1 MPLILKSKIN
11 ENLSAGHLGLWR
23 IEESEA
29 ELTEN
34 LELAVAE
41 QTQLSSIMGEGR
53 RKEFLAARHLLHQ
66 MSGRELR
73 GALVKD
79 EYGKP
84 HLDGSDHHIS
94 ISHTDR
100 LSAAVA
106 HPSACGIDVQVF
118 VSKIR
123 RLAHRFT
130 GAEEEKQL
138 TDANRLIFQHLIWS
152 AKEAMYKAYGRR
164 EVDFRE
170 NLFVDL
176 SDIPLEQGV
185 TRGKLYRESLEID
198 YRIDYQIFERNYML
212 VTAVQEG

>member
-1 MPLILKSKIN
+1 MPLILKGNIN
-11 ENLSAGHLGLWR
+11 ADLPAGHLGLWR
-23 IEESEA
+23 IEESEGA
-29 ELTEN
+29 LTEN
-34 LELAVAE
+34 LHLAPAE
-41 QTQLSSIMGEGR
+41 QEQLASIMGEGR
-53 RKEFLAARHLLHQ
+53 RKEFLAARHLLHR

-79 EYGKP
+79 EHGKP
-84 HLDGSDHHIS
+84 HLDGSDHQIS
-94 ISHTDR
+94 ISHTER

-106 HPSACGIDVQVF
+106 HPRACGIDVQVF
-118 VSKIR
+118 VAKIR

-130 GAEEEKQL
+130 GPEEEHQL

-170 NLFVDL
+170 NLFIDL
-176 SDIPLEQGV
+176 TGIPLERG
-185 TRGKLYRESLEID
+185 TTTGKLHKGDLEID

-212 VTAVQEG
+212 VTAVAEK

>member
-11 ENLSAGHLGLWR
+11 ENLAAGHLGLWR
-23 IEESEA
+23 IQESET
-29 ELTEN
+29 ELTGN

-41 QTQLSSIMGEGR
+41 QAQLNGIMGEGR
-53 RKEFLAARHLLHQ
+53 RKEFLAARHLLHL
-66 MSGRELR
+66 MSGRDLR

-79 EYGKP
+79 EHGKP

-94 ISHTDR
+94 ISHTDS

-106 HPSACGIDVQVF
+106 HPRACGIDVQIF
-118 VSKIR
+118 VSKIG
-123 RLAHRFT
+123 RLAPRFT
-130 GAEEEKQL
+130 GAGEEKQL

-176 SDIPLEQGV
+176 SGIPLEQGT
-185 TRGKLYRESLEID
+185 TRGRLCKEALAFD

-212 VTAVQEG
+212 VTAVAEE